1 MDKLA
6 DQEVTARLGGLEGW
20 VLVTEGAHA
29 GKLHRRHVFADFVSA
44 FGFMASV
51 ALCAERAGHH
61 PEWFNVY
68 HTVDIWLTT
77 HDAGGISAKD
87 FALAEEI
94 NALIDQHSAA

>member
-1 MDKLA
+1 MNKLS
-6 DQEVTARLGGLEGW
+6 DQDVQANLAAVAGW
-20 VLVTEGAHA
+20 TLVTEGDHA
-29 GKLHRRHVFADFVSA
+29 GKLHRRHVFADFVTA

-77 HDAGGISAKD
+77 HDAGGISDKD
-87 FALAEEI
+87 FSLAAEI
-94 NALIDQHSAA
+94 NALIDRAVAA